1 VTILIT
7 GGTGF
12 LGTVLTELL
21 IQRCADDIV
30 LFDLYPVSRSVVTEH
45 GDRVKVVRGDF
56 SEPSELS
63 AVLAANNVTDIFHLG
78 YFTTD
83 SETFPVAATRVNC
96 VGTAALFSLAI
107 TAGVRRVVWAS
118 SAAVYGTG
126 TSSSDPEFVTEG
138 APTRPNSFYGA
149 CKLYNEHVAEVYAA
163 NRGFDHVGL
172 RLCAVFGAGRSS
184 RRGVRRDFYG
194 SLIDNPADGLELV
207 APPEN
212 DVFTFAYVKDVASA
226 FYASYAADRPRRRIY
241 NVAGDPVTSARAV
254 ALSREHF
261 PDAAFS
267 FAGKSARHLTYVDG
281 AALRDEFGVEPRYD
295 LSAAITD
302 YISTTSK
309 AASQ

>member
-1 VTILIT
+1 VAILIT

-21 IQRCADDIV
+21 IQRCSEDIV
-30 LFDLYPVSRSVVTEH
+30 LFDLNPIPRAVVTEH
-45 GDRVKVVRGDF
+45 GGRVKVVRGDF
-56 SEPSELS
+56 SEPSEVS
-63 AVLAANNVTDIFHLG
+63 AVLAKNDVSDIFHLG

-83 SETFPVAATRVNC
+83 SETFPVAATRINC
-96 VGTAALFSLAI
+96 AGTAALFSLAI

-126 TSSSDPEFVTEG
+126 TSSSHPEFVTED
-138 APTRPNSFYGA
+138 APTRPNTFYGA
-149 CKLYNEHVAEVYAA
+149 CKLHNEHVAEVYAA
-163 NRGFDHVGL
+163 NSGFDHVGL

-207 APPEN
+207 GPPKD

-226 FYASYAADRPRRRIY
+226 FYAAYAADSPPRRIY
-241 NVAGDPVTSARAV
+241 NVGGDPVTSGRAV

-261 PDAAFS
+261 PDATFS
-267 FAGKSARHLTYVDG
+267 FADKSTRHLTYVDG
-281 AALRDEFGVEPRYD
+281 TAVRNELDVEPQYD
-295 LSAAITD
+295 LPAAMKD
-302 YISTTSK
+302 YIFTTSK